1 MTNPTLDADILLEY
15 TNSALSYYARCLAGD
30 FAVSSDPGK
39 ELSTS
44 IFYDVVQAL
53 VALWTCV
60 FSLLYSYAWRQHRKK
75 FIMSIVSFSLD
86 TSLFF
91 CLKM

>member
-1 MTNPTLDADILLEY
+1 MAKQVLDTDTLLEY
-15 TNSALSYYARCLAGD
+15 TNSALSYYASRLGVAED
-30 FAVSSDPGK
+30 YAVSSDPGK

-75 FIMSIVSFSLD
+75 FIMSIVSD
-86 TSLFF
+86 
-91 CLKM
+91 

>member
-1 MTNPTLDADILLEY
+1 MSAQVLDADTLMEF
-15 TNSALSYYARCLAGD
+15 TNKAFSYYTSCLLGD
-30 FAVSSDPGK
+30 YSVSSESGK

-75 FIMSIVSFSLD
+75 FIMSIVSSLLPG
-86 TSLFF
+86 SSPPA
-91 CLKM
+91 